1 MATAAETIQASG
13 PAASVQDQ
21 TLLVFARL
29 MEGGQED
36 EETCR
41 DLDLLTKMLND
52 DAVAKEAD
60 PAHKSICRVIDS
72 DCVDTIL
79 CYLDMRQPDIV
90 RGHAALTT
98 SAYMRAA
105 GDVASN
111 NLRAF
116 FLDRVQRR
124 TYDDYIVAF
133 CVASAAFAIVPDLT
147 SEMFLNEGF
156 LSSLGPLMRR
166 QWKSR
171 KVETACLEMLNA
183 ACMDGRCREAIQKY
197 CVEWLEEIVEQ
208 YTMDMGR
215 RLSEQPGL
223 QGEEGSVS
231 MRQHSE
237 QVQYLAAVILAKLRA
252 VPKPSAL
259 TDPSESRV
267 ESAVTS
273 IEELSG
279 LFTKM
284 ILRNEDHGKQ
294 HSIEGLAYASL
305 QPQIKDTI
313 IKDSELLKK
322 LLSVLSN
329 APPRSPT
336 TYGALSIFQNL
347 TRYRPLLTE
356 EEKKMSQLKAYANAE
371 GKIPGLNPLD
381 DDEHVE
387 ARCKAVF
394 DAGITPVLVAH
405 GKHDSA
411 ASLGIIVNIILSLT
425 TIKSIRGQLA
435 QQGAVKLL
443 LVAWSNLGESRRDE
457 RRSAGQAL
465 ARILISI
472 NPALLFGGTR
482 AHPIDAAIAP
492 LVFILPPDPASDRR
506 DLLPTFESLMALTN
520 LASMEGPEIAQQII
534 RQAWNHI
541 EEQLL
546 SANHLVSKAAVELVC
561 NLMQSPQ
568 GIALYADGS
577 AHANQRLH
585 ILLALADAEDEGTRS
600 AAGGALAALT
610 AFEYVVRAIVHRK
623 RGVDVVLG
631 MCVDDNED
639 LRHRGAVSILN
650 MVSTEGRIG
659 SEARDKIREQGGV
672 EILKDCLKKSRRPE
686 VVQAAAEALKPLTER
701 QIEEIE

>member
-1 MATAAETIQASG
+1 MCVSASEYS
-13 PAASVQDQ
+13 PTRNSLPSSPPSSTSSCFSSAS
-21 TLLVFARL
+21 L
-29 MEGGQED
+29 
-36 EETCR
+36 
-41 DLDLLTKMLND
+41 
-52 DAVAKEAD
+52 AV
-60 PAHKSICRVIDS
+60 
-72 DCVDTIL
+72 
-79 CYLDMRQPDIV
+79 
-90 RGHAALTT
+90 
-98 SAYMRAA
+98 SA
-105 GDVASN
+105 S
-111 NLRAF
+111 F

-133 CVASAAFAIVPDLT
+133 CVASAAFPIVPDLT
-147 SEMFLNEGF
+147 TEMFLNEGF

-166 QWKSR
+166 EWKSR

-183 ACMDGRCREAIQKY
+183 ACMDGRCREAINKY
-197 CVEWLEEIVEQ
+197 CVEWLEEVVEQ
-208 YTMDMGR
+208 YATDMGR
-215 RLSEQPGL
+215 RLSEEPNL

-252 VPKPSAL
+252 VPKPAAL

-284 ILRNEDHGKQ
+284 ILRDEDHGKQ

-305 QPQIKDTI
+305 QPKIKETI

-322 LLSVLSN
+322 LLSTLSK

-356 EEKKMSQLKAYANAE
+356 EEKKMTQLKAYANAE
-371 GKIPGLNPLD
+371 GKTPGLDPLD
-381 DDEHVE
+381 DDEHVD

-394 DAGITPVLVAH
+394 EAGITPVLVAH

-411 ASLGIIVNIILSLT
+411 AALGIIANILLSLT
-425 TIKSIRGQLA
+425 TIKPIRGQLA

-443 LVAWSNLGESRRDE
+443 LVAWNTLKENQRDA
-457 RRSAGQAL
+457 RRSAAQAL

-472 NPALLFGGTR
+472 NPALVFGGTR
-482 AHPIDAAIAP
+482 ANPIDAAIAP
-492 LVFILPPDPASDRR
+492 LVSILPPDPASDRR
-506 DLLPTFESLMALTN
+506 DLLPTFEALMALTN

-534 RQAWNHI
+534 RHAWNLV

-546 SANHLVSKAAVELVC
+546 SSNHLVSKAAVELVC
-561 NLMQSPQ
+561 NLMQSPE

-577 AHANQRLH
+577 VHANQRLH

-600 AAGGALAALT
+600 AAGGALASLSG
-610 AFEYVVRAIVHRK
+610 FEYVVRGIVHRK
-623 RGVDVVLG
+623 RGVKVILG

-639 LRHRGAVSILN
+639 LRHRGVVTILN
-650 MVSTEGRIG
+650 MVSTEGEIG
-659 SEARDKIREQGGV
+659 SDARDKIREEGGV

-686 VVQAAAEALKPLTER
+686 VVQTTAHALKPLLER
-701 QIEEIE
+701 EVREIE